1 MCGIAGILNFDGAQA
16 QAAVL
21 ERMAD
26 SMAHRGPDD
35 HGAHVDG
42 PAGLAHRRLSI
53 IDLSPAGRQPM
64 CNEDRTVWVT
74 ANGEIY
80 NFAEIRRE
88 LETAGH
94 HFSSNTDTEVIVHAY
109 EEWGIDC
116 LSRFNGMFAFGLWD
130 SRKRRLWL
138 VRDRIGI
145 KPLFYTRQDKF
156 LAFGSE
162 IKSILADPRVE
173 RRIDRESLAYYVAL
187 NWTPAPN
194 TLLAGI
200 RQLLGGHYLLVEADG
215 RTKDV
220 EYWKLD
226 YDEGVSKSAGQW
238 LEEFDALM
246 EDATR
251 LRLVSDV
258 PFGAFLSG
266 GLDSSAVAYWMSR
279 RLSNPVQTFSIGF
292 EESSYDE
299 TPYAIS
305 VAERIGAEAHKQIV
319 TAQAAEILPQLVWHA
334 EEPTADSSMVGVYYL
349 AREARKNVTMVLTGD
364 GADEIL
370 AGYETYQAYYMRR
383 LYRMLPGF
391 FRRRVLGAMARRMK
405 VSHSKVSLD
414 FKLRRFIDG
423 AELSAEDA
431 HASWRMIFGAQM
443 RSRLLSPI
451 WNDPA
456 TRSDVLD
463 VYRSYFAQTNASHP
477 LNRMLYV
484 DTRLYL
490 PNDMLTKVDRMTMAH
505 SLEARVPFLDHRVV
519 EFCATVPPG
528 LKLKGLRTKKHLLK
542 TAMRGRL
549 PKSVIKRRKE
559 GFNQP
564 VPRWISEDMKP
575 FVLDTLSG
583 RAIEDTGLLNAKYVG
598 ELLSSHFDGSADNS
612 HQIWCVLT
620 LVLWY
625 DQFMRNSG
633 EPAAG

>member
-1 MCGIAGILNFDGAQA
+1 
-16 QAAVL
+16 
-21 ERMAD
+21 MAD
-26 SMAHRGPDD
+26 TMVHRGPDD
-35 HGAHVDG
+35 HGLHIDG
-42 PAGLAHRRLSI
+42 PIGLAHRRLSI

-64 CNEDRTVWVT
+64 CNEDRTVWAT

-80 NFAEIRRE
+80 NFAEIRDE
-88 LETAGH
+88 LRTAGH
-94 HFSSNTDTEVIVHAY
+94 RFSSETDTEVIIHAY
-109 EEWGIDC
+109 EEWGLDC
-116 LSRFNGMFAFGLWD
+116 LSRFNGMFAFALWD

-145 KPLFYTRQDKF
+145 KPLFYTHQDKF

-173 RRIDRESLAYYVAL
+173 RRFDAESLAYYTAL

-194 TLLAGI
+194 TLFAGV

-215 RTKDV
+215 RARDV
-220 EYWKLD
+220 EYWKLN
-226 YDEGVSKSAGQW
+226 YDETVRKSSGRW
-238 LEEFDALM
+238 LEEFDSLM

-266 GLDSSAVAYWMSR
+266 GLDSSAVSYWMSR
-279 RLSNPVQTFSIGF
+279 RLDSPVKTFSIGF
-292 EESSYDE
+292 DESSYDE
-299 TPYAIS
+299 TPYAQQ
-305 VAERIGAEAHKQIV
+305 VAERIGAEPHKQIV
-319 TAQAAEILPQLVWHA
+319 TARAAEILPELVRHA

-370 AGYETYQAYYMRR
+370 AGYETYQAYYIRR

-391 FRRRVLGAMARRMK
+391 VRRRVLGAMARRMK

-414 FKLRRFIDG
+414 FKLRRFVDG
-423 AELSAEDA
+423 AELSADDA

-443 RSRLLSPI
+443 RSRLLAPL
-451 WNDPA
+451 WNDPSA
-456 TRSDVLD
+456 RSDVMD
-463 VYRSYFAQTNASHP
+463 VYRSYFARTNASHP

-519 EFCATVPPG
+519 EFCASVPPR
-528 LKLKGLRTKKHLLK
+528 LKLKGLRKKKHLLK
-542 TAMRGRL
+542 QAMRNRL
-549 PKSVIKRRKE
+549 PDAVVKRRKE

-575 FVLDTLSG
+575 FVLDTLTP
-583 RAIEDTGLLNAKYVG
+583 RAIANTGMIDPQYVG
-598 ELLSSHFDGSADNS
+598 ELLERHFDGSADNS

-625 DQFMRNSG
+625 DQFMLNDTQRATG
-633 EPAAG
+633 

>member
-1 MCGIAGILNFDGAQA
+1 MCGIAGILNFDGAEVQPT
-16 QAAVL
+16 VL
-21 ERMAD
+21 QRMAD

-35 HGAHVDG
+35 HGVHVDG

-53 IDLSPAGRQPM
+53 IDLSPAGHQPM

-80 NFAEIRRE
+80 NFAEIRGE
-88 LETAGH
+88 LEAAGH

-109 EEWGIDC
+109 EEWGLDC

-145 KPLFYTRQDKF
+145 KPLFYTHQEKF

-162 IKSILADPRVE
+162 IKSILQDPRVQ
-173 RRIDRESLAYYVAL
+173 RTIDRQSLAYYVAL

-194 TLLAGI
+194 TLLDGI

-215 RTKDV
+215 RARDI
-220 EYWKLD
+220 EYWKLN
-226 YDEGVSKSAGQW
+226 YDEDARKHAGQW
-238 LEEFDALM
+238 VEEFDALM

-292 EESSYDE
+292 DESSYDE
-299 TPYAIS
+299 TPYAMS

-319 TAQAAEILPQLVWHA
+319 TAHAAEILPELVRHA

-391 FRRRVLGAMARRMK
+391 LRRHVLAAMARRMK

-414 FKLRRFIDG
+414 FKLRRFVDG

-431 HASWRMIFGAQM
+431 HASWRMIFGPEM

-519 EFCATVPPG
+519 EFCASVPPR

-542 TAMRGRL
+542 AAMRNRL
-549 PKSVIKRRKE
+549 PRSVIKRKKE

-598 ELLSSHFDGSADNS
+598 ELLNGHFDGSADNS

-625 DQFMRNSG
+625 DQFMRKSG
-633 EPAAG
+633 ETAAR

>member
-1 MCGIAGILNFDGAQA
+1 MNFDGTQVHAG
-16 QAAVL
+16 VL
-21 ERMAD
+21 ERMAETL
-26 SMAHRGPDD
+26 AHRGPDD
-35 HGAHVDG
+35 HGSYVDG
-42 PAGLAHRRLSI
+42 AIGLAHRRLSI
-53 IDLSPAGRQPM
+53 IDLSSAGRQPM
-64 CNEDRTVWVT
+64 CNEDRTIWVT

-80 NFAEIRRE
+80 NFAEIRSE
-88 LETAGH
+88 LQNAGH
-94 HFSSNTDTEVIVHAY
+94 RFISNTDTEVIVHAY
-109 EEWGIDC
+109 EEWGLDC
-116 LSRFNGMFAFGLWD
+116 LSRFNGMFALGLWD

-145 KPLFYTRQDKF
+145 KPLFYTHQKNF

-162 IKSILADPRVE
+162 IKSVLAEPRVE

-187 NWTPAPN
+187 NWMPAPN
-194 TLLAGI
+194 TLTAGV
-200 RQLLGGHYLLVEADG
+200 RQLLGGHYLLVESDG
-215 RTKDV
+215 QVRDV
-220 EYWKLD
+220 EYWKLN
-226 YDEGVSKSAGQW
+226 YDETARKPAARWV
-238 LEEFDALM
+238 EEFDALM
-246 EDATR
+246 EDATSD
-251 LRLVSDV
+251 RLVSDV
-258 PFGAFLSG
+258 PFGTFLSG

-279 RLSNPVQTFSIGF
+279 RLSNPVKTFSIGF
-292 EESSYDE
+292 DESSYDE
-299 TPYAIS
+299 TPYAMS
-305 VAERIGAEAHKQIV
+305 VARQIGAEPHKQTV
-319 TAQAAEILPQLVWHA
+319 TAHAAEILPKLIWHA

-383 LYRMLPGF
+383 IYRMLPGF
-391 FRRRVLGAMARRMK
+391 LRRRVLATMARRMK

-414 FKLRRFIDG
+414 FKLRRFVDG

-431 HASWRMIFGAQM
+431 HASWRMIFGPEM
-443 RSRLLSPI
+443 RKRLLAPI
-451 WNDPA
+451 WNDPS
-456 TRSDVLD
+456 TRSDVMD

-542 TAMRGRL
+542 TAMKNRL
-549 PKSVIKRRKE
+549 PKNVIKRKKE

-575 FVLDTLSG
+575 FVLDTLTQ
-583 RAIEDTGLLNAKYVG
+583 RAIQDTGMMDPKYVT
-598 ELLSSHFDGSADNS
+598 ELLDGHFDGSADNS

-625 DQFMRNSG
+625 DQFMRNNGVSM
-633 EPAAG
+633 AQ

>member
-1 MCGIAGILNFDGAQA
+1 MCGIAGVLNFDGALA
-16 QAAVL
+16 DPSAL
-21 ERMAD
+21 RRMAE
-26 SMAHRGPDD
+26 SLAHRGPDD
-35 HGAHVDG
+35 HGDYIDG
-42 PAGLAHRRLSI
+42 PVGLAHRRLSI
-53 IDLSPAGRQPM
+53 IDLSAAGRQPM
-64 CNEDRTVWVT
+64 CNEDRSVWVT

-80 NFAEIRRE
+80 NFAEIRTE
-88 LETAGH
+88 LKSAGH
-94 HFSSNTDTEVIVHAY
+94 HFNSNTDTEVIVHAY
-109 EEWGIDC
+109 EEWGLDC

-130 SRKRRLWL
+130 SRMRRLWL

-162 IKSILADPRVE
+162 IKSILQDPRVG
-173 RRIDRESLAYYVAL
+173 RTIDRESLAYYVAL

-194 TLLAGI
+194 TLLSGI

-215 RTKDV
+215 RAKDV

-226 YDEGVSKSAGQW
+226 YDEGAGKPSGGW
-238 LEEFDALM
+238 IEEFDALM

-279 RLSNPVQTFSIGF
+279 KLSNPVKTFSIGF
-292 EESSYDE
+292 DESSYDE
-299 TPYAIS
+299 TPYAMS
-305 VAERIGAEAHKQIV
+305 VAEQIGADPHRQVV
-319 TAQAAEILPQLVWHA
+319 TARAAEILPELVRHA

-370 AGYETYQAYYMRR
+370 AGYETYQAYYIRR

-391 FRRRVLGAMARRMK
+391 FRRRFLAAMARRMK

-414 FKLRRFIDG
+414 FKLRRFVDG
-423 AELSAEDA
+423 AELPAEDA
-431 HASWRMIFGAQM
+431 HASWRMIFGPEM
-443 RSRLLSPI
+443 RSRLLAPI

-456 TRSDVLD
+456 SRSDVMD
-463 VYRSYFAQTNASHP
+463 VYRSYFARTNACHP

-519 EFCATVPPG
+519 EFCASVPPG

-542 TAMRGRL
+542 AAMRNRL
-549 PKSVIKRRKE
+549 PKAVIKRKKE

-583 RAIEDTGLLNAKYVG
+583 RAIEETGMLSARYVGGLLND
-598 ELLSSHFDGSADNS
+598 HFDGSADNS

-625 DQFMRNSG
+625 DQFMRNKG
-633 EPAAG
+633 PQPA

>member
-1 MCGIAGILNFDGAQA
+1 MCGIAGILNFDGAEA
-16 QAAVL
+16 QAALL

-35 HGAHVDG
+35 HGVHVDG
-42 PAGLAHRRLSI
+42 PLGLAHRRLSI
-53 IDLSPAGRQPM
+53 IDLSPAARQPM

-80 NFAEIRRE
+80 NFAEVRGE
-88 LETAGH
+88 LEAAGH

-109 EEWGIDC
+109 EEWGLDC
-116 LSRFNGMFAFGLWD
+116 LSRFNGMFAFALWD
-130 SRKRRLWL
+130 SRKRSLWL

-145 KPLFYTRQDKF
+145 KPLFYTHQDKF

-162 IKSILADPRVE
+162 IKSILQEPRVQ
-173 RRIDRESLAYYVAL
+173 RTIDRQSLAYYVAL

-194 TLLAGI
+194 TLLDGI

-215 RTKDV
+215 RARDV
-220 EYWKLD
+220 EYWKLN
-226 YDEGVSKSAGQW
+226 YDEGVRKPAGQW
-238 LEEFDALM
+238 IEEFDALM

-292 EESSYDE
+292 DESSYDE
-299 TPYAIS
+299 TPYAMS

-319 TAQAAEILPQLVWHA
+319 TARAAEILPQLVWHA

-370 AGYETYQAYYMRR
+370 AGYETYQAYYIRR

-391 FRRRVLGAMARRMK
+391 LRRRVLAAMAGRMK

-414 FKLRRFIDG
+414 FKLRRFVDG

-431 HASWRMIFGAQM
+431 HASWRMIFGPEM
-443 RSRLLSPI
+443 RSRLLSPV
-451 WNDPA
+451 WNDSA
-456 TRSDVLD
+456 ARSDVLD

-519 EFCATVPPG
+519 EFCASVPPR

-542 TAMRGRL
+542 AAMNNRL
-549 PKSVIKRRKE
+549 PGSVIKRKKE

-598 ELLSSHFDGSADNS
+598 ELLNGHFDGSSDNS

-625 DQFMRNSG
+625 DQFMRKSG
-633 EPAAG
+633 ASAPG